1 MFTYTVKRLLIMIP
15 TFFVVSLII
24 FLVLNFAPG
33 RPGEAGQQ
41 GIRRTAE
48 SANANEGYR
57 IFKEQFNL
65 DKPILL
71 NTRWSMDQED
81 VEELMSVYLDF
92 SHPDA
97 KEACTPEDGPTC
109 RARPPIGDVVR
120 TQDEIEDL
128 GGDIVEHL
136 YAIAKNHPDER
147 YRWYAVQRLAV
158 NSKRKLVGEFDTG
171 GLSDEAKQ
179 LNREIDREN
188 TLVFT
193 WRYNQDDPPEKKA
206 EVQASWDA
214 WWATNHARYEV
225 GGFGVVGKTFS
236 DTRFFR
242 YWDNLA
248 SWPPNLGV
256 SSLDRKPILDKI
268 VGKLK
273 YSLTLSFGTVL
284 LIYLIAV
291 PLGVFSAVK
300 KDTVADKILTV
311 VLFAL
316 YSLPSFFV
324 GVLLLHW
331 LTVGPDWR
339 LWPQVPSAAE
349 LAVTGAETSVTAVTV
364 GQCVVLA
371 VTLAYVAFSA
381 HRMIKHP
388 ERRAPWRIIGTGIVA
403 LLIFASIST
412 IVQVALFD
420 SVNMFPTGRF
430 ESPEA
435 AHEFTTLQ
443 HLVDIAYHL
452 VLPVFCLTYGGLA
465 ALSRY
470 ARSGLLD
477 VIRAD
482 YIRTA
487 RAKGLSEGVVIVK
500 HAVRNGMIPILTL
513 LGSVLPSLIGGSIVI
528 EIIFGI
534 PGLGLYLYESIT
546 LRDYNA
552 VMGIFLIQ
560 SGLTLLGLLISD
572 LSYALVDP
580 RISFK

>member
-1 MFTYTVKRLLIMIP
+1 MFTYTVKRVLIMIP
-15 TFFVVSLII
+15 TFFVVSLVI

-33 RPGEAGQQ
+33 RPGQAGQQ

-71 NTRWSMDQED
+71 NTRWALDRSD
-81 VEELMSVYLDF
+81 VEGLMDVYLGYTDPN
-92 SHPDA
+92 SR
-97 KEACTPEDGPTC
+97 ETCTPEDGPDC
-109 RARPPIGDVVR
+109 KVRPAIGDVVR
-120 TQDEIEDL
+120 AQDELEDL
-128 GGDIVEHL
+128 GADAVPHL
-136 YAIAKNHPDER
+136 YAIASEHPDER
-147 YRWYAVQRLAV
+147 YRWFATERLSV
-158 NSKRKLVGEFDTG
+158 NSKRKLVGEFHAGRLPPETV
-171 GLSDEAKQ
+171 Q
-179 LNREIDREN
+179 YNREVDTEN
-188 TLVFT
+188 TLIFT
-193 WRYNQDDPPEKKA
+193 WRYKLDDPEPKKA
-206 EVQASWDA
+206 EVRAKWDE
-214 WWATNHARYEV
+214 WYQVNRGRYETA
-225 GGFGVVGKTFS
+225 GFGIVTKTLF
-236 DTRFFR
+236 DTRFAR
-242 YWDNLA
+242 YWQNLLRG
-248 SWPPNLGV
+248 NLGV
-256 SSLDRKPILDKI
+256 SSLDRKPIVGKI
-268 VGKLK
+268 ISKLK
-273 YSLTLSFGTVL
+273 YSITLGFGTVI

-291 PLGVFSAVK
+291 PLGVFSAVRK
-300 KDTVADKILTV
+300 GSVADNILTV

-324 GVLLLHW
+324 GVLLLYW
-331 LTVGPDWR
+331 LTVGPDWA
-339 LWPQVPSAAE
+339 LWPSMPSPTD
-349 LAVTGAETSVTAVTV
+349 LAMTGAHPTDAGLVV
-364 GQCVVLA
+364 GKGFIVLS
-371 VTLAYVAFSA
+371 TLAFVAYTVA
-381 HRMIKHP
+381 KMVKYP
-388 ERRAPWRIIGTGIVA
+388 ERRTPGRIVWYGILA
-403 LLIFASIST
+403 LLLFVTVST
-412 IVQVALFD
+412 VVQLVLFG

-430 ESPEA
+430 ESPDA
-435 AHEFTTLQ
+435 ALELTTIE

-513 LGSVLPSLIGGSIVI
+513 LGNILPTLIGGSIVI

-534 PGLGLYLYESIT
+534 PGLGLYLFESIT

-552 VMGIFLIQ
+552 VMGVFLIQ
-560 SGLTLLGLLISD
+560 SSLTLVGLLVSD

-580 RISFK
+580 RISFE

>member
-33 RPGEAGQQ
+33 RPGQAGQQ
-41 GIRRTAE
+41 GIRSTAE

-71 NTRWSMDQED
+71 NTRWAMSED
-81 VEELMSVYLDF
+81 DVIALMSVYLDF
-92 SHPDA
+92 THPNA
-97 KEACTPEDGPTC
+97 KEACEPADGADC
-109 RARPPIGDVVR
+109 RVKPPIGDVVR

-128 GGDIVEHL
+128 GNDIVAHL
-136 YAIAKNHPDER
+136 YSIAKTHPDER

-171 GLSDEAKQ
+171 KLSDETKQ
-179 LNREIDREN
+179 FNREVDQEN

-193 WRYNQDDPPEKKA
+193 WRYEQDATAEEKA
-206 EVQASWDA
+206 AVMANWDT
-214 WWATNHARYEV
+214 WYTKHKGRYELS
-225 GGFGVVGKTFS
+225 GGQTAAKTVV

-256 SSLDRKPILDKI
+256 SSLDRKPILEKI

-300 KDTVADKILTV
+300 KDTFADKVLTV

-331 LTVGPDWR
+331 LTVGPDWQ
-339 LWPQVPSAAE
+339 LWPGLPTPQE
-349 LAVTGAETSVTAVTV
+349 LAATGAEVTQTGVTV
-364 GQCVVLA
+364 GQCIILA
-371 VTLAYVAFSA
+371 VTLFYVAFSA
-381 HRMIKHP
+381 HKMIKNP
-388 ERRAPWRIIGTGIVA
+388 ERRGPWRILGTGIVA
-403 LLIFASIST
+403 LIIFASVST
-412 IVQVALFD
+412 IVQVVLFD

-430 ESPEA
+430 ESPQA
-435 AHEFTTLQ
+435 AAEFTTLE

-487 RAKGLSEGVVIVK
+487 RAKGLSEGVVIIK

-534 PGLGLYLYESIT
+534 PGLGLYLFESIT

-560 SGLTLLGLLISD
+560 SALTLLGLLISD